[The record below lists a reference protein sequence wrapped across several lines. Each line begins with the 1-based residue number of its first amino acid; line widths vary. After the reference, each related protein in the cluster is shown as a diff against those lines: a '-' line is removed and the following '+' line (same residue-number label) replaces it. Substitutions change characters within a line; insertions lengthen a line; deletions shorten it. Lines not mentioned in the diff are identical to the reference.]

1 MNKKFMSI
9 TISLLIT
16 SFKIFGC
23 TSEPSES
30 EKAYARSLRADAAMI
45 DFATAARAAAKV
57 QEDTDRLR
65 AVEKSYHNLEAFI
78 LSMQL
83 RGPQTTTDIIIPR
96 SELLGF
102 AGLQDEKRPETFQE
116 RIAHSDASAKADLRA
131 RKITFVDPALLPI
144 PAPVIPRE
152 LIEDADQCYSLIKDI
167 VQKGYLFRKVARD
180 NPQEPMEQFRL
191 VAYAAARRAAFK
203 KHLDVM
209 QKIVAIDPENI
220 RLIHA
225 KLSDDGIICGV
236 FIKIVDDNGACA
248 EIVLEDYFLE
258 GGHIKNPKLYTMPG
272 LRYWSNP
279 LARQASAA
287 QSGAQDKRCIL
298 Q

>member
-131 RKITFVDPALLPI
+131 RKITFVDPA
-144 PAPVIPRE
+144 
-152 LIEDADQCYSLIKDI
+152 
-167 VQKGYLFRKVARD
+167 FRKVARD